1 MSLYFSDFFL
11 DQYQETMRI
20 ALVHDWLTG
29 MRGGEKCLEVLCEL
43 FPSADLYTLLHIPGS
58 VSATVEQL
66 KINSSF
72 IQHLPFSRAQ
82 YRKYLPLFP
91 LAIERFWL
99 EQYDLIIST
108 SHCVAK
114 GAIPRH
120 DALHICYCHTPMRYV
135 WEMYDAYFG
144 KGRAGLGT
152 RLLMA
157 PVAGYLRAWDVRSS
171 DRVHY
176 FIANSQNVR
185 ERIRRHYNRDA
196 EVIYPPVDVPD
207 FRVSS
212 CDGGY
217 FLIVSAFA
225 PYKRIDLA
233 IEAFNKTGERLVIVG
248 DGQEN
253 QRLRVL
259 AKSNI
264 EFVGSVP
271 RDQLAEYYESSI
283 ALIFPGE
290 EDFGIVPLEAM
301 ACGKPVIAFRKGGA
315 LESVVENGEG
325 RTGVFFGDQTVERLL
340 DAIER
345 FRRTSFD
352 PQRIREHA
360 SKFDRPVFKSKI
372 KAFLEDKIDE
382 HFN

>member
-1 MSLYFSDFFL
+1 V
-11 DQYQETMRI
+11 RV

-29 MRGGEKCLEVLCEL
+29 MRGGEKCLEVFCEL
-43 FPSADLYTLLHIPGS
+43 FPSADLHTLLHIPGT
-58 VSATVEQL
+58 VSPTIERL
-66 KINSSF
+66 KISTSF
-72 IQHLPFSRAQ
+72 VQHLPLSRAQ

-91 LAIERFWL
+91 LAIERFRL

-114 GAIPRH
+114 GAIPRQG
-120 DALHICYCHTPMRYV
+120 ALHICYCHTPMRYV

-144 KGRAGLGT
+144 KGRSGLFT
-152 RLLMA
+152 RSLMA
-157 PVAGYLRAWDVRSS
+157 PVARYLRAWDVKSS
-171 DRVHY
+171 DRVHH

-196 EVIYPPVDVPD
+196 EVIYPPVDVSD

-212 CDGGY
+212 CDEGY
-217 FLIVSAFA
+217 FLIVSALA

-233 IEAFNKTGERLVIVG
+233 IETFNKSGERLVIVG

-253 QRLRVL
+253 LRLRVL
-259 AKSNI
+259 ARSNI
-264 EFVGSVP
+264 EFVGTASTD
-271 RDQLAEYYESSI
+271 RLAEYYERCT

-301 ACGKPVIAFRKGGA
+301 ASGKPVIAYRKGGA
-315 LESVVENGEG
+315 LESVVEG
-325 RTGVFFGDQTVERLL
+325 RENQTGIFFTDQTTDSLL
-340 DAIER
+340 EAIER
-345 FRRTSFD
+345 FRRTPFN
-352 PQRIREHA
+352 PQKIREHA
-360 SKFDRPVFKSKI
+360 LKFDRSIFKSKME
-372 KAFLEDKIDE
+372 AFLEKKIAE

>member
-1 MSLYFSDFFL
+1 
-11 DQYQETMRI
+11 MRI

-43 FPSADLYTLLHIPGS
+43 FPSADLYTLLHIPRS
-58 VSATVEQL
+58 VSPTIEQL
-66 KINSSF
+66 RISTSF
-72 IQHLPFSRAQ
+72 IQHLPFSRGQ

-91 LAIERFWL
+91 LAVERFRL

-114 GAIPRH
+114 GAIPRRG
-120 DALHICYCHTPMRYV
+120 ALHICYCHTPMRYV

-144 KGRAGLGT
+144 KGRAGLFT
-152 RLLMA
+152 RSLMT
-157 PVAGYLRAWDVRSS
+157 PVSRYLRAWDVKSS

-176 FIANSQNVR
+176 FVANSQNVR
-185 ERIRRHYNRDA
+185 ERIQRHYNRDA
-196 EVIYPPVDVPD
+196 EVIYPPVDVSD
-207 FRVSS
+207 FRISS

-253 QRLRVL
+253 NRLRGL
-259 AKSNI
+259 AKSNV
-264 EFVGSVP
+264 EFVGSATGN
-271 RDQLAEYYESSI
+271 QLARYYENST

-315 LESVVENGEG
+315 VESVVENGEN
-325 RTGVFFGDQTVERLL
+325 RTGLFFGDQTVESLL
-340 DAIER
+340 DAIES
-345 FRRTSFD
+345 FRGTSFD

-360 SKFDRPVFKSKI
+360 LKFDRPVFKSKI
-372 KAFLEDKIDE
+372 EAFLENKIAE

>member
-1 MSLYFSDFFL
+1 
-11 DQYQETMRI
+11 MRV

-66 KINSSF
+66 KISTSF

-82 YRKYLPLFP
+82 YRKYVPLFP

-120 DALHICYCHTPMRYV
+120 GALHICYCHTPMRYV
-135 WEMYDAYFG
+135 WEMYDTYFG

-157 PVAGYLRAWDVRSS
+157 PVARYLRAWDVRSS
-171 DRVHY
+171 SRVHY

-196 EVIYPPVDVPD
+196 EVIYPPVDVFD

-212 CDGGY
+212 CAGGY

-233 IEAFNKTGERLVIVG
+233 IEAFNKTGERLIIVG

-271 RDQLAEYYESSI
+271 RDRLAEYYENST

-301 ACGKPVIAFRKGGA
+301 ACGKPVIAFSKGGA
-315 LESVVENGEG
+315 LESIVENGEN
-325 RTGVFFGDQTVERLL
+325 RTGIFFGDQTVESLL
-340 DAIER
+340 DAIEK

-360 SKFDRPVFKSKI
+360 LKFDRPVFKSKV
-372 KAFLEDKIDE
+372 KAFLEKKIAD
-382 HFN
+382 HFH

>member
-1 MSLYFSDFFL
+1 M
-11 DQYQETMRI
+11 QV

-29 MRGGEKCLEVLCEL
+29 MRGGERCLEVLCEL
-43 FPSADLYTLLHIPGS
+43 FPSADLFTLLHMPGS
-58 VSATVEQL
+58 VSPTIERL
-66 KINSSF
+66 KINTSF
-72 IQHLPFSRAQ
+72 IQRLPFSQ
-82 YRKYLPLFP
+82 SLYRKYLPLFP
-91 LAIERFWL
+91 LAIERFSL

-114 GAIPRH
+114 GAIPHRS
-120 DALHICYCHTPMRYV
+120 ALHICYCHTPMRYV

-144 KGRAGLGT
+144 KGRIGLFT
-152 RLLMA
+152 RLLMP
-157 PVAGYLRAWDVRSS
+157 PVARYLRSWDVTSS
-171 DRVHY
+171 VRVDF

-185 ERIRRHYNRDA
+185 ERIQRYYSRDA
-196 EVIYPPVDVPD
+196 EVIYPPVNVAD
-207 FRVSS
+207 FNVSAR
-212 CDGGY
+212 DDGY

-233 IEAFNKTGERLVIVG
+233 IEAFNKTGQRLVIVG

-264 EFVGSVP
+264 EFVGTASTT
-271 RDQLAEYYESSI
+271 QLAEYYERCT

-301 ACGKPVIAFRKGGA
+301 ASGKPVIAYRKGGA
-315 LESVVENGEG
+315 LETVMEDGENP
-325 RTGVFFGDQTVERLL
+325 TGVFFRDQTVDSLFE
-340 DAIER
+340 AIEK
-345 FRRTSFD
+345 FRRTPFN
-352 PQRIREHA
+352 PEKIREHTLR
-360 SKFDRPVFKSKI
+360 FDRPVFKSRIKGFLDKKI
-372 KAFLEDKIDE
+372 AE

>member
-1 MSLYFSDFFL
+1 M
-11 DQYQETMRI
+11 QV

-29 MRGGEKCLEVLCEL
+29 MRGGEKCLEVFCEL
-43 FPSADLYTLLHIPGS
+43 FPSADLYTLLHVPGS
-58 VSATVEQL
+58 VSPTIEQL

-72 IQHLPFSRAQ
+72 IQHLPFSQAQ

-91 LAIERFWL
+91 LAVERFWL

-114 GAIPRH
+114 GAIPRRG
-120 DALHICYCHTPMRYV
+120 ALHICYCHTPMRYV

-144 KGRAGLGT
+144 KGRAGPFT
-152 RLLMA
+152 RLVMA
-157 PVAGYLRAWDVRSS
+157 PVARYLRAWDVKSS
-171 DRVHY
+171 GRVHH

-196 EVIYPPVDVPD
+196 EVIYPPVDVSN

-212 CDGGY
+212 RDKGY

-225 PYKRIDLA
+225 PYKRVDLA
-233 IEAFNKTGERLVIVG
+233 IEAFNKTGGRLVIVG

-253 QRLRVL
+253 RRLRAL
-259 AKSNI
+259 ARSNI
-264 EFVGSVP
+264 EFVGSASGD
-271 RDQLAEYYESSI
+271 RLAKYYGAST

-301 ACGKPVIAFRKGGA
+301 ARGKPVIAYRKGGA
-315 LESVVENGEG
+315 LESVIEEGEN
-325 RTGVFFGDQTVERLL
+325 RTGIFFRDQTIESLL
-340 DAIER
+340 EAIER
-345 FRRTSFD
+345 FRGTSFN
-352 PQRIREHA
+352 PQKIREHA
-360 SKFDRPVFKSKI
+360 LKFDRSVFKSKI
-372 KAFLEDKIDE
+372 KAFLDKRIAE
-382 HFN
+382 HYN